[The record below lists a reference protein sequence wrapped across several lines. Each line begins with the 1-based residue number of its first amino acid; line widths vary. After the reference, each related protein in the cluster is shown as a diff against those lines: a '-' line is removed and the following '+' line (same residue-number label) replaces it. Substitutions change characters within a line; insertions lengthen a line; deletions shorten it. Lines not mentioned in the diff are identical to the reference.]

1 MVQSDKKMKRAARD
15 ARLAAALR
23 ENLKRR
29 KAQAH
34 GRAATRVADVHDS
47 AEPSRGTAPTTPDFR
62 RNRGRE

>member
-29 KAQAH
+29 KAQARARD
-34 GRAATRVADVHDS
+34 RAAGTSGRREPRPDGSS
-47 AEPSRGTAPTTPDFR
+47 AEGKK
-62 RNRGRE
+62 

>member
-29 KAQAH
+29 KAQARTRD
-34 GRAATRVADVHDS
+34 RAAGASGRRETRPDGS
-47 AEPSRGTAPTTPDFR
+47 NAEGKK
-62 RNRGRE
+62 